1 MKQFRISQILCQ
13 VWLSLP
19 VPPFDKAQDRL
30 RARRVQIRSRR
41 ICLLLATG
49 FPLVLFA
56 ADYPDGNIP
65 PATQKPETVAP
76 PDESGLTMPVR
87 SPLRQSSGQASGAA
101 HADPLPADLSGQT
114 AIPQLRTDPF
124 QISYFMQ
131 QKALAHNQGGA
142 QFTPL
147 QNAQA
152 PTLIMRGIVSG
163 GLALLDVEG
172 HGVYLVREGDTLSLN
187 RQGQNTVI
195 KIEKIDHLSLMVKI
209 GTLNEM
215 IVVR

>member
-19 VPPFDKAQDRL
+19 VLL

-56 ADYPDGNIP
+56 ADYQDGSIP

-76 PDESGLTMPVR
+76 LDELGLAIPA
-87 SPLRQSSGQASGAA
+87 SPPSGAVRA
-101 HADPLPADLSGQT
+101 NPLPADLSGQT

-131 QKALAHNQGGA
+131 QKAQAHNQGGA

-152 PTLIMRGIVSG
+152 PTLAMKGIVNE
-163 GLALLDVEG
+163 GLALLEVQG
-172 HGVYLVREGDTLSLN
+172 SGVYLVRKGDTLSLN
-187 RQGQNTVI
+187 RQGQNIVI
-195 KIEKIDHLSLMVKI
+195 KIEKIDRLSLMVKM
-209 GTLNEM
+209 GTLAEI

>member
-1 MKQFRISQILCQ
+1 MKRFRTSQIL
-13 VWLSLP
+13 
-19 VPPFDKAQDRL
+19 FT
-30 RARRVQIRSRR
+30 
-41 ICLLLATG
+41 LLVSG

-56 ADYPDGNIP
+56 ADYPDGNTP
-65 PATQKPETVAP
+65 PAPQKPETIPAP
-76 PDESGLTMPVR
+76 LDESGLTVSAAP
-87 SPLRQSSGQASGAA
+87 PSGASRA
-101 HADPLPADLSGQT
+101 NPLQADLSGQAT
-114 AIPQLRTDPF
+114 IPQLRTDPF

-131 QKALAHNQGGA
+131 QKAQAHNQGGV

-152 PTLIMRGIVSG
+152 PTLVMRGIVSG

-195 KIEKIDHLSLMVKI
+195 KIEKIDRLSLMVKM
-209 GTLNEM
+209 GTLAEI